1 MERITVLS
9 DGSRGIAYEHII
21 ELFNEWMEEEQEES
35 IRSEEQNQKLGS
47 SSTWG
52 RSCYCIVDYMD
63 ASQAVSASNA
73 IRAFLPQLPLLVI
86 TDFQSSIRRQH
97 VQQITGNGVI
107 KLMLWNQSEP
117 HQLYL
122 DIQKWLYSTLQDQ
135 EKAMPSVMSIQKYT
149 RRGHSH

>member
-9 DGSRGIAYEHII
+9 DGSRGIAYENII
-21 ELFNEWMEEEQEES
+21 ELFNEWMEEEQEEC
-35 IRSEEQNQKLGS
+35 IRGEEQNQKMS
-47 SSTWG
+47 SRSTWG
-52 RSCYCIVDYMD
+52 RSRYCIVDYMD

-86 TDFQSSIRRQH
+86 TDFQSLIRRQH
-97 VQQITGNGVI
+97 VQQITGNGLI
-107 KLMLWNQSEP
+107 KMILWNQSEP

-135 EKAMPSVMSIQKYT
+135 EEAMPSTMSIQKYT